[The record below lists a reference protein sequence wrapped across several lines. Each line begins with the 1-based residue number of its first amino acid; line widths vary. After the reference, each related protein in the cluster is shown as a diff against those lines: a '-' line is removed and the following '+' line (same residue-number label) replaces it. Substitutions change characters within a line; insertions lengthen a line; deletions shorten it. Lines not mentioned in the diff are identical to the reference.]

1 MRRRRGF
8 PFRCPHN
15 PSVFCML
22 LTRAALHPSCSSLE
36 AFIARLDGEATNPQ
50 QRGFNWVIFLITP
63 PNLSH
68 SVIHLSVCLF
78 SPSSPALQHNH
89 TSIPPIHTSHHPS
102 VHSTCTS
109 THPSC
114 LHTHPF
120 IPSIHPSICS
130 SCRMFAGDV
139 QETHRCC
146 TAGCALVGNT
156 GGGWAVGLDNLGGL
170 FQPC

>member
-15 PSVFCML
+15 PSVFCMM
-22 LTRAALHPSCSSLE
+22 LTRAALHSSCSSLE

-78 SPSSPALQHNH
+78 SPSSPALQHNR
-89 TSIPPIHTSHHPS
+89 TSIPPIHTSPPS
-102 VHSTCTS
+102 LRAFYLYFYPPILPAHS
-109 THPSC
+109 P
-114 LHTHPF
+114 LYP
-120 IPSIHPSICS
+120 IHPSLHLLLMQNVCWRCS
-130 SCRMFAGDV
+130 
-139 QETHRCC
+139 
-146 TAGCALVGNT
+146 GNT
-156 GGGWAVGLDNLGGL
+156 QMLYCGMCFSGKYWWWVGCWVG
-170 FQPC
+170 